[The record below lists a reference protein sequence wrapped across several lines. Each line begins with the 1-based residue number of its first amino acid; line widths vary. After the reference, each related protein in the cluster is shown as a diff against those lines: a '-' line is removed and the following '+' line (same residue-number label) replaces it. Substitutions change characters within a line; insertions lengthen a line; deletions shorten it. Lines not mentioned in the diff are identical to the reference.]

1 MTAQQL
7 QASRVDFTSLY
18 SVLYDSIDTHI
29 RTSNN
34 KLRGWGIWE
43 KWKSNGLRK
52 RMTSYVAVSR
62 IIYGKN
68 INLTRLMQFLF
79 QQFPFLTTYLTYKP
93 HELNINI
100 VYYTMA
106 NITSTTQKSNVE
118 KEKLPP
124 LFTPKTSERETHH
137 KSSPTTPTK
146 CLKTILRM
154 ENNTTFPSEAPKKGN
169 IDEKDGHRL
178 NQTTSIRNPYLRSKW
193 K

>member
-34 KLRGWGIWE
+34 KLRGWSIWE

-79 QQFPFLTTYLTYKP
+79 QQFPFLTTYLTYTP

-100 VYYTMA
+100 VYYRVATVA
-106 NITSTTQKSNVE
+106 NKEDSAQNDPKSIVAPT
-118 KEKLPP
+118 KVPA
-124 LFTPKTSERETHH
+124 LFTPKTSEREHQH
-137 KSSPTTPTK
+137 MPSPTTPTK
-146 CLKTILRM
+146 YLKDILRI
-154 ENNTTFPSEAPKKGN
+154 ENTT
-169 IDEKDGHRL
+169 
-178 NQTTSIRNPYLRSKW
+178 TTMRAK
-193 K
+193 